1 MTSTTFFVVGVFF
14 IGGIMLLSAA
24 LIILTSLI
32 LSQILIKLKLPGIIG
47 MLLSGIILGPFVLN
61 LIDPSIL
68 NLSTD
73 LRQVALIVILVRAG
87 LSLDLEA
94 LKKVGRPAILMAFVP
109 ATIELLAI
117 TFLAP
122 IFFGIS
128 YLEALILGAIVAAVS
143 PAVVVPRMIK
153 LMESKYGTEKKV
165 PQLILAG
172 ASIDDVFV
180 IVLFASFIQ
189 AYQTNAFSILSILL
203 VPVSIVLGILLGVI
217 SGIIL
222 IWLFK
227 IFHIRD
233 TLKVLILFSVA
244 FLFIVIEHQLAV
256 FIPISGLVAVISLGG
271 TILKKYEILAKRL
284 VGKFEKIWV
293 IAEIMLFVLVGAAV
307 DITVL
312 VNVGLFSVML
322 IFIALLFRM
331 IGVWIALIKTQFNK
345 KEKLFIAISYTPK
358 ATVQAAIGAIP
369 LSLGIASGNLILTIA
384 VLAIIITAPF
394 GAILMDKTYKKLLVL
409 EK

>member
-1 MTSTTFFVVGVFF
+1 MTSTTIFVVGVFF

-32 LSQILIKLKLPGIIG
+32 LSQILIKLRLPGIIG

-87 LSLDLEA
+87 LSLDLED

-189 AYQTNAFSILSILL
+189 AYQTSTFSILNILL
-203 VPVSIVLGILLGVI
+203 VPVSILLGILLGI
-217 SGIIL
+217 LSGIIL

-244 FLFIVIEHQLAV
+244 FLFIVIEHELST
-256 FIPISGLVAVISLGG
+256 FIPISGLVAVITLGG

-307 DITVL
+307 NITVL
-312 VNVGLFSVML
+312 VNAGLFSIML
-322 IFIALLFRM
+322 IFIAQVFRM
-331 IGVWIALIKTQFNK
+331 IGVWIALIKTNFNK

-384 VLAIIITAPF
+384 VLAIVITAPI

>member
-1 MTSTTFFVVGVFF
+1 MTSTTIFVVGVFF

-32 LSQILIKLKLPGIIG
+32 LSQIFIKLKLPGIIG
-47 MLLSGIILGPFVLN
+47 MLLAGILLGPFVLN

-68 NLSTD
+68 NLSMD
-73 LRQVALIVILVRAG
+73 LRQIALIVILVRAG
-87 LSLDLEA
+87 LSLDLED

-122 IFFGIS
+122 ILFNIS
-128 YLEALILGAIVAAVS
+128 YIEALILGSVIAAVS
-143 PAVVVPRMIK
+143 PAVVVPRMLK
-153 LMESKYGTEKKV
+153 LMESNYGTEKKV

-172 ASIDDVFV
+172 ASIDDVYV

-189 AYQTNAFSILSILL
+189 AYQTNTFSMMNILL
-203 VPVSIVLGILLGVI
+203 IPVSIVLGLFLGVI
-217 SGIIL
+217 SGIFL

-227 IFHIRD
+227 ALHIRD
-233 TLKVLILFSVA
+233 TLKVLIMFSIS
-244 FLFIVIEHQLAV
+244 FLFIVLEHELKA

-307 DITVL
+307 QITVL
-312 VNVGLFSVML
+312 IHVGLFSIIL
-322 IFIALLFRM
+322 ILISLAFRM
-331 IGVWIALIKTQFNK
+331 IGVWISLIKTKFNK

-369 LSLGIASGNLILTIA
+369 LSLGIESGSLILTIA
-384 VLAIIITAPF
+384 VLAIMITAPF
-394 GAILMDKTYKKLLVL
+394 GAILMDKSYKKLLVL
-409 EK
+409 KK

>member
-1 MTSTTFFVVGVFF
+1 
-14 IGGIMLLSAA
+14 MLLSAA

-32 LSQILIKLKLPGIIG
+32 LSQIFIKLKLPGIIG
-47 MLLSGIILGPFVLN
+47 MLLAGILLGPFVLN

-68 NLSTD
+68 NLSMD
-73 LRQVALIVILVRAG
+73 LRQIALIVILVRAG
-87 LSLDLEA
+87 LSLDLED

-122 IFFGIS
+122 ILFNIS
-128 YLEALILGAIVAAVS
+128 YIEALILGSVIAAVS
-143 PAVVVPRMIK
+143 PAVVVPRMLK
-153 LMESKYGTEKKV
+153 LMESNYGTEKKV

-172 ASIDDVFV
+172 ASIDDVYV

-189 AYQTNAFSILSILL
+189 AYQTNTFSMMNILL
-203 VPVSIVLGILLGVI
+203 IPVSIVLGLFLGVI
-217 SGIIL
+217 SGIFL

-227 IFHIRD
+227 ALHIRD
-233 TLKVLILFSVA
+233 TLKVLIMFSIS
-244 FLFIVIEHQLAV
+244 FLFIVLEHELKA

-307 DITVL
+307 QITVL
-312 VNVGLFSVML
+312 IHVGLFSIIL
-322 IFIALLFRM
+322 ILISLAFRM
-331 IGVWIALIKTQFNK
+331 IGVWISLIKTKFNK

-369 LSLGIASGNLILTIA
+369 LSLGIESGSLILTIA
-384 VLAIIITAPF
+384 VLAIMITAPF
-394 GAILMDKTYKKLLVL
+394 GAILMDKSYKKLLVL
-409 EK
+409 KK

>member
-1 MTSTTFFVVGVFF
+1 
-14 IGGIMLLSAA
+14 MLLSAA

-87 LSLDLEA
+87 LSLDLED
-94 LKKVGRPAILMAFVP
+94 LKKVGRPAILMAFIP

-189 AYQTNAFSILSILL
+189 AYQTSTFSILNILL
-203 VPVSIVLGILLGVI
+203 VPVSILLGILLGI
-217 SGIIL
+217 LSGIIL

-233 TLKVLILFSVA
+233 TLKVLILFSAA
-244 FLFIVIEHQLAV
+244 FLFLVIEHELSS
-256 FIPISGLVAVISLGG
+256 FIPISGLVAVITLGG

-312 VNVGLFSVML
+312 VNVGLLSILL
-322 IFIALLFRM
+322 IMIALVFRM
-331 IGVWIALIKTQFNK
+331 IGVWIALIKTNFNK

-384 VLAIIITAPF
+384 VLAIIITAPI

>member
-24 LIILTSLI
+24 LIMLTSLI

-47 MLLSGIILGPFVLN
+47 MLLAGIILGPFVLD

-68 NLSTD
+68 NLSMD

-87 LSLDLEA
+87 LSLDLTD
-94 LKKVGRPAILMAFVP
+94 LKKVGRPAFLMAFIP

-117 TFLAP
+117 SFLAP
-122 IFFGIS
+122 IFFDIS
-128 YLEALILGAIVAAVS
+128 YLEALILGAVVAAVS
-143 PAVVVPRMIK
+143 PAIVVPRMIK
-153 LMESKYGTEKKV
+153 LMESNYGTEKKV

-189 AYQTNAFSILSILL
+189 AYQTSTFSVLSILL
-203 VPVSIVLGILLGVI
+203 VPVSIFLGIILGI
-217 SGIIL
+217 MTGIIL

-233 TLKVLILFSVA
+233 TLKVLILFSAA
-244 FLFIVIEHQLAV
+244 FLFIVIEHQLAA

-284 VGKFEKIWV
+284 VGKFEKIWA

-312 VNVGLFSVML
+312 VNVGLLSILL
-322 IFIALLFRM
+322 IIIALIFRM
-331 IGVWIALIKTQFNK
+331 IGVWIALIRTKFNK

-409 EK
+409 KK

>member
-1 MTSTTFFVVGVFF
+1 MTSTTIFVVGVFF

-32 LSQILIKLKLPGIIG
+32 LSQILTRLKLPGIIG
-47 MLLSGIILGPFVLN
+47 MLLAGILLGPFVLN

-68 NLSTD
+68 NLSMD
-73 LRQVALIVILVRAG
+73 LRQIALIVILVRVG
-87 LSLDLEA
+87 LSLDLED

-122 IFFGIS
+122 ILFNIS
-128 YLEALILGAIVAAVS
+128 YIEALILGSVVAAVS
-143 PAVVVPRMIK
+143 PAVVVPRMLK
-153 LMESKYGTEKKV
+153 LMESNYGTEKKV
-165 PQLILAG
+165 PQLILAS

-189 AYQTNAFSILSILL
+189 AYQTNTFSMMNILL
-203 VPVSIVLGILLGVI
+203 IPVSIVLGIFLGVI
-217 SGIIL
+217 SGIFL
-222 IWLFK
+222 IYLFK
-227 IFHIRD
+227 TLHIRD
-233 TLKVLILFSVA
+233 TLKVLIMFSIS
-244 FLFIVIEHQLAV
+244 FLFIVLENELKA

-307 DITVL
+307 QITVL
-312 VNVGLFSVML
+312 IHVGFFSIIL
-322 IFIALLFRM
+322 ILIALAFRM
-331 IGVWIALIKTQFNK
+331 IGVWISLIKTKFNK

-369 LSLGIASGNLILTIA
+369 LSLGIESGSLILTIA
-384 VLAIIITAPF
+384 VLAIMITAPF
-394 GAILMDKTYKKLLVL
+394 GAILMDKSYKKLLVL
-409 EK
+409 KK